1 MNKECDNS
9 SSIMEIDCKKH
20 LNEKRQFMQSGNPLL
35 DITFKFSLDI
45 VQFVEVLHQNK
56 KFVISHQLL
65 KSGTSIGANC
75 REVQHAESRA
85 DFIHKL
91 KIAIKEAEETKYWL
105 LICEHSPQ
113 YPNPINLL
121 QLNEQISKIINKII
135 YTSIMNKIVQ

>member
-1 MNKECDNS
+1 MNTS
-9 SSIMEIDCKKH
+9 LIMEIDPKSH
-20 LNEKRQFMQSGNPLL
+20 LNENIFFMKTGNPLL
-35 DITFKFSLDI
+35 DITFQFSLDI
-45 VQFVEVLHQNK
+45 VQFVENLHLNK

-75 REVQHAESRA
+75 REAQHAESRA

-121 QLNEQISKIINKII
+121 KMNEQILKLINKII
-135 YTSIMNKIVQ
+135 YTSKQNKNVAM